1 MTQRQ
6 FLFIFI
12 IRSKGR
18 ERKGGRMIA
27 WEFDDRSRRKYQV
40 KSRPNDHMFEAG
52 LGCAG
57 GLSARIVSR
66 GHPESLT

>member
-6 FLFIFI
+6 FFFIFF

-18 ERKGGRMIA
+18 EREGGRMIA
-27 WEFDDRSRRKYQV
+27 WEFDDVPRRKYRADPMITRL
-40 KSRPNDHMFEAG
+40 KPA
-52 LGCAG
+52 
-57 GLSARIVSR
+57 LSARIVSR